1 MIYSQKEYTPFLL
14 FVIKI
19 NFDIFEVFISFIYYI
34 DIFYLF
40 YWEE

>member
-1 MIYSQKEYTPFLL
+1 MIYSQKEYTPFLS
-14 FVIKI
+14 VIKI